1 MAAFCLLGLLLAL
14 AALALA
20 SRPWEQDSLTPGVSV
35 APGLG
40 AAVEDAVALAPKRSA
55 GLSAGRVAPQTPAVA
70 QAIAAPLPTAQDAA
84 EPVLAVATARPLA
97 QAPVTPVASP
107 PPTAPPIPPTSTS
120 PPQAAPELALAPP
133 PAPAVPPTR
142 PGPGAPPPPG
152 TAGPGVPP
160 PEAPCEG
167 DEYTVTISVSGDPEE
182 EGAEELPVE
191 ILIQRLESD
200 GSISE
205 LQLEGELSD
214 AQALVELLVAE
225 GNCVEVVF
233 DVGDGAGAPAAAPA
247 SG

>member
-1 MAAFCLLGLLLAL
+1 MAVFCLLGLLLAL

-20 SRPWEQDSLTPGVSV
+20 SRPWEQDSLVPGVSV

-40 AAVEDAVALAPKRSA
+40 AAVEDAVALAPEQSV
-55 GLSAGRVAPQTPAVA
+55 GLAAGRVAPQVPAVA
-70 QAIAAPLPTAQDAA
+70 EAIAAPVPGGHGEA
-84 EPVLAVATARPLA
+84 EPVLAVATARSLA
-97 QAPVTPVASP
+97 QAPGAPVASP
-107 PPTAPPIPPTSTS
+107 PPTAPPLSPTSTS
-120 PPQAAPELALAPP
+120 PPQAAPELAAAPP
-133 PAPAVPPTR
+133 PAPTVPPTR
-142 PGPGAPPPPG
+142 PGPGASPPPG
-152 TAGPGVPP
+152 TAGPEIPP

-200 GSISE
+200 GSVSE
-205 LQLEGELSD
+205 LHLEGALRD

-233 DVGDGAGAPAAAPA
+233 DAGDGAEAPAAAPA

>member
-1 MAAFCLLGLLLAL
+1 LLLAL

-20 SRPWEQDSLTPGVSV
+20 SKPWEQDALVPGVSV

-40 AAVEDAVALAPKRSA
+40 AAVEDAVALAPQRSV
-55 GLSAGRVAPQTPAVA
+55 GLGAGRVAPQGPAVA
-70 QAIAAPLPTAQDAA
+70 EAIAAPAPTGQDAA
-84 EPVLAVATARPLA
+84 EPGLAVAAARPLA
-97 QAPVTPVASP
+97 QAPVTPVVSP
-107 PPTAPPIPPTSTS
+107 PPPAPPLPPTSTS
-120 PPQAAPELALAPP
+120 PPQAAPELAAVPP
-133 PAPAVPPTR
+133 PAPVAPPTR

-152 TAGPGVPP
+152 TAGPIVPA

-167 DEYTVTISVSGDPEE
+167 DEYAVTIYVSGDPGE

-205 LQLEGELSD
+205 LRLEGELSD
-214 AQALVELLVAE
+214 AEALVELLVAE

-233 DVGDGAGAPAAAPA
+233 DAGDGAGASAAAPA